1 MTNEEIYTGLL
12 NHDEEVFNQVVT
24 SYSKLLWAVAA
35 SVLTPTQPQAKEDI
49 DELVSDVF
57 IRLWRN
63 PKSYD
68 PVRGTIKTYLA
79 VMTKSMAI
87 NLLTNRKR
95 KKEEA
100 TDDSVF
106 SDMVT
111 AEEMNDLDWQELYRV
126 VMTLEEPTRSVI
138 IKRFFCDMK
147 PADIQKELNLSAK
160 EVDNRLYRGKQK
172 IKKEL
177 DYTTFINEVTGH
189 G

>member
-12 NHDEEVFNQVVT
+12 NRDEELFDQVVT
-24 SYSKLLWAVAA
+24 DYSKLLWAVAA

-49 DELVSDVF
+49 EELVSDVF

-68 PVRGTIKTYLA
+68 PVRGTIKTYLT

-87 NLLTNRKR
+87 NLLTTRKR
-95 KKEEA
+95 QKEDP
-100 TDDSVF
+100 TDGPALSEMITTE
-106 SDMVT
+106 DMT
-111 AEEMNDLDWQELYRV
+111 ELDWQELYRV
-126 VMTLEEPTRSVI
+126 VMTLDEPTRSVI

-147 PADIQKELNLSAK
+147 PAAIQKELNLSAK

-177 DYTTFINEVTGH
+177 EYTIFINEVRGH